1 MLPKPLSSLLLV
13 VLSLLPVSGCQ
24 SPQAPPPGGP
34 LPVQLTQVQTRLV
47 TDTSRFNASLQSR
60 RAIQLRPQVSGR
72 IAQILV
78 RSGQTVPAN
87 TPVLQID
94 PAEQE
99 ATVASNQAAIQAA
112 AADIDNARDIL
123 LSLEATRRSNQ
134 ADLDYKR
141 WQADR
146 YTALAKEGAV
156 SLDTAKSFTKEALTA
171 QATLAATEAQIRAQR
186 STIAQR
192 EKELLQAQA
201 NTRQATVQL
210 QYYQVRAP
218 FTGIVGDI
226 PPKLGD
232 YVTPDT
238 NLLTLTQ
245 NQPLEAYIQVPI
257 ERSPDLQI
265 GMLVELLNPEGKVI
279 GTSRIFFISP
289 TTDDNTQTVL
299 VKALYDNSGDRLRSE
314 QQIQAQIVWQRRPGV
329 LVPTTAVTNLVGENF
344 VFVAEQDKSGL
355 VARQKA
361 VELGRIEGN
370 NYQVLS
376 GLQAGE
382 KIVTSGLQ
390 KLADGVPIK
399 PES

>member
-24 SPQAPPPGGP
+24 SPQAPPPDGP
-34 LPVQLTQVQTRLV
+34 LPVQLTQVETRLV

-99 ATVASNQAAIQAA
+99 ATVASNQAAIESAQSQV
-112 AADIDNARDIL
+112 DNARDTL
-123 LSLEATRRSNQ
+123 RSLEATRRSNL

-156 SLDTAKSFTKEALTA
+156 SLDSAKSYTKELLTA
-171 QATLAATEAQIRAQR
+171 QANLAETEARIQAQR

-192 EKELLQAQA
+192 EKELLQAKA
-201 NTRQATVQL
+201 NNRQATVQL

-218 FTGIVGDI
+218 FAGIVGDI

-232 YVTPDT
+232 YVTPET

-245 NQPLEAYIQVPI
+245 NQPLEVYIRVPI

-265 GMLVELLNPEGKVI
+265 GMPVDLLDDQGKVM
-279 GTSRIFFISP
+279 GNSRIFFISP
-289 TTDDNTQTVL
+289 TTDDSTQTVL
-299 VKALYDNSGDRLRSE
+299 VKALYDNSGDRLRSD

-329 LVPTTAVTNLVGENF
+329 LVPTTAVTNLVGKNF

-355 VARQKA
+355 VARQQA

-370 NYQVLS
+370 NYQILS